1 MKNKLLSLLL
11 VVTLLAVTV
20 STGLPSIFAA
30 EENLITN
37 GDFSDHTSS
46 SITGWG
52 FKLNS
57 KSKAS
62 GKIED
67 NVQITDDL
75 KTNVVTFKTGADA
88 GNNFFYHNNKINIE
102 KNATY
107 TMTFW
112 VRVKNIKGFT
122 AYFYEP
128 DYVAKDGTY
137 KTDEWTPADGTNIY
151 TYSHDNG
158 STRVCRTDIHH
169 SWKAAATGTELG
181 DANGV
186 SMFITRKG
194 GTNQVLTP
202 DFPAANK
209 EGEWMQVIHT
219 FSTGNLEAHEAVATY
234 SFKFPGAVDGEVSF
248 ADFKMNVVKSEVEDY
263 YTPALNNDTLGLV
276 SKDVPLMSGKPAEIT
291 AEPYGENIFDGWFV
305 DGELVS
311 EEKTLTFTYDPNNP
325 PKYEARF
332 TKADWGI
339 DGSFEIGYTN
349 TKLLAQS
356 PDVSYDGKNDSAG
369 IWNGELFK
377 QSSMDGNNMFFID
390 SDWAKHGKATITN
403 EQAHSGKFS
412 LKHHTNSRFI
422 GYKIPGLSKNT
433 NYTISFYAMTLGS
446 TQDGNTISSVMVT
459 DSNMSCMVKNSSN
472 AIVQRTVEA
481 GALAKISVADTNFR
495 NTWEKVSIDFNSKDS
510 TEVILWVRSERDGTA
525 LYMDDISIARAP
537 VKFKPTVNDF
547 NLGFASPAEGQVCV
561 PGDEVTFKATP
572 LEGNEFDGWYL
583 GNEKVSD
590 EAEFTFKFTNDYA
603 AGLTAHFKAGESA
616 VPNAGFETGYAD
628 GQVLAQAT
636 HASPSDN
643 PNTDWTDESWLATTK
658 DNIHYFDSNNG
669 GTWRKANI
677 STAYAHTGN
686 FSVAFDGKYGYLGK
700 KLTGLKKNTNYT
712 ISFYS
717 LIKGATDATVGS
729 FKVTKTDETVYN
741 ADGKSKAASQ
751 FIAASDKKYGYYDN
765 WGKGTMEFNSGDNTE
780 VIFWMYHD
788 KLGIVYLDNFAV
800 FEPISASVSADLGGN
815 VSSNLSET
823 SIAKGTKVVVK
834 AEPLEGNTFKG
845 WFDTANNLVS
855 TDAEYSFVANETFS
869 LTAKFEGYNMPARD
883 HLLSVQGYD
892 GTFESYGVNTTLT
905 DWLASDPNYT
915 SEWCKYSVSDF
926 MAYEGQ
932 KSLKI
937 SARYRNSILALNGL
951 VPYTDYRLSFYVA
964 QPDSHQTAKIDS
976 MGIIGENDSHLGS
989 ASTILTQRKVVVAN
1003 TGWNKIDLY
1012 FNSGDNA
1019 KLKFILRYSTDM
1031 TADNVAVLFV
1041 DNMSLT
1047 QYKAGDELVN
1057 GDFEAGKT
1065 NWVGTGTATT
1075 DGTANVYG
1083 LAANESVYQSL
1094 NVDAFSTY
1102 NVSFKAKGDVT
1113 AAALDIAKTK
1123 LNVKNYISSVSY
1135 TDASADEWKEYSFDV
1150 YSGIHEAFNLVF
1162 ATDDKSAMID
1172 DVKFT
1177 KKLGNAGSILE
1188 KIDFETERFELS
1200 SITDSNI
1207 FSIYTATKEND
1218 PNVYAGKKSLKFTYN
1233 ELLSDTENIFKEA
1246 WLSYQ
1251 PGTNNNFK
1259 ITMKY
1264 KVVGGKTSGFIG
1276 LAPEYS
1282 GTYGADSGFE
1292 HMADNEKWESVT
1304 FYVNNTTHAVFK
1316 AKIASIMANTAADFY
1331 VDDIV
1336 ISVTP
1341 PMVSEENSKMTYCER
1356 LYNAIDNEG
1365 FESTPSAADWKGLPT
1380 TAKVIKG
1387 DALKGKH
1394 FLRASAGTHYVL
1406 EVPVSAGVEYYFAAS
1421 VRGTAT
1427 TVGNIGVTV
1436 DKEGT
1441 TYYANRDEEPASI
1454 VEFDSEEKGWKRKGF
1469 KFTTDGSGIAY
1480 VTIDVTSGALDIDS
1494 VMMFTT
1500 DYGYRYDPND
1510 YTVYVPYDYDNLKS
1524 STTVINGGF
1533 GEQPYYDGD
1542 VDGVVDDTGSPSTG
1556 DSVAMPVMIIVLAVV
1571 ASFVLM
1577 FIRKRREGAD
1587 NA

>member
-1 MKNKLLSLLL
+1 VKNKLLSLLL
-11 VVTLLAVTV
+11 VVTLLAVTI
-20 STGLPSIFAA
+20 STGLPSILADS
-30 EENLITN
+30 ENLITN
-37 GDFSDHTSS
+37 GDFSDHTNS

-52 FKLNS
+52 FNLNS

-75 KTNVVTFKTGADA
+75 KANVVTFKTGADA
-88 GNNFFYHNNKINIE
+88 GSNYFYHNNKINIE

-112 VRVKNIKGFT
+112 VRVKNIKGFA

-137 KTDEWTPADGTNIY
+137 KTDAWTPADGTNIY
-151 TYSHDNG
+151 TYAYDNG
-158 STRVCRTDIHH
+158 STRVCRTDIRH

-186 SMFITRKG
+186 SMFITRSG
-194 GTNQVLTP
+194 GINQVLTP

-248 ADFKMNVVKSEVEDY
+248 ADFKMNVVKSEVDDY
-263 YTPALNNDTLGLV
+263 YTPALNNDTLGSV
-276 SKDVPLMSGKPAEIT
+276 SKDVPLISGKPAEIT
-291 AEPYGENIFDGWFV
+291 AEPYGENTFDGWFV
-305 DGELVS
+305 EGELVS
-311 EEKTLTFTYDPNNP
+311 EEKTLTFTYDPANP

-332 TKADWGI
+332 TKAAWGI
-339 DGSFEIGYTN
+339 DGSFETGYSN
-349 TKLLAQS
+349 GQVLAQS
-356 PDVSYDGKNDSAG
+356 PDVAYSKTDTAGLWNDQ
-369 IWNGELFK
+369 LFK

-390 SDWAKHGKATITN
+390 SEWAKHGKATITN

-433 NYTISFYAMTLGS
+433 DYTMSFYAMTLGS
-446 TQDGNTISSVMVT
+446 TEAGNTISAVMVT

-472 AIVQRTVEA
+472 TIVQRTVEA

-510 TEVILWVRSERDGTA
+510 TEVILWLRSERGGTA

-572 LEGNEFDGWYL
+572 LDGNEFDGWYL
-583 GNEKVSD
+583 GDEKVSD

-603 AGLTAHFKAGESA
+603 AGLTAHFKAGETA
-616 VPNAGFETGYAD
+616 VPNAGFETGYTD
-628 GQVLAQAT
+628 GQVLTQAT
-636 HASPSDN
+636 HALPSDS
-643 PNTDWTDESWLATTK
+643 PDTTWTDDSWLATTK
-658 DNIHYFDSNNG
+658 DNIHFLDSSNG
-669 GTWRKANI
+669 GVWRKASI

-686 FSVAFDGKYGYLGK
+686 FSVVFDGKYGYLGK
-700 KLTGLKKNTNYT
+700 KLTGLKKNTKYV

-717 LIKGATDATVGS
+717 LIKGATDATVGT

-741 ADGKSKAASQ
+741 ANGKSKAASE
-751 FIAASDKKYGYYDN
+751 FIAISDKKYGYYDN
-765 WGKGTMEFNSGDNTE
+765 WGKCTMEFNSGDNTE

-788 KLGIVYLDNFAV
+788 KLGLVYLDNFAV
-800 FEPISASVSADLGGN
+800 FEPISVSVSADLGGN

-845 WFDTANNLVS
+845 WFDTTNNLVS
-855 TDAEYSFVANETFS
+855 ADAEYSFVAYETFS

-883 HLLSVQGYD
+883 HLLATQGYD
-892 GTFESYGVNTTLT
+892 GTFESYGLNTALT
-905 DWLASDPNYT
+905 DWLASDPQYT

-926 MAYEGQ
+926 MVYEGK

-937 SARYRNSILALNGL
+937 SARYRNSILDLNSL
-951 VPYTDYRLSFYVA
+951 VPNTDYRLSFYVA

-976 MGIIGENDSHLGS
+976 MAIIGENDSHLGS
-989 ASTILTQRKVVVAN
+989 ASTILTQRKIVVAN

-1019 KLKFILRYSTDM
+1019 KLRFILRYSTDM
-1031 TADNVAVLFV
+1031 TADNVANIFI

-1075 DGTANVYG
+1075 DGTANVFS
-1083 LAANESVYQSL
+1083 LAANESIYQSL

-1102 NVSFKAKGDVT
+1102 KVSFKAKGDVT
-1113 AAALDIAKTK
+1113 AAALDIAKTE
-1123 LNVKNYISSVSY
+1123 LNVKDYISSVSY
-1135 TDASADEWKEYSFDV
+1135 KDAAGDEWTEYSFDV
-1150 YSGIHEAFNLVF
+1150 YSGIHEALNLVF

-1177 KKLGNAGSILE
+1177 KKQENAGAILE

-1207 FSIYTATKEND
+1207 FSIYTATGEND
-1218 PNVYAGKKSLKFTYN
+1218 PYVYAGKKSLKFTYN
-1233 ELLSDTENIFKEA
+1233 ELLSNTENAFKEA

-1251 PGTNNNFK
+1251 PGTGNNFK
-1259 ITMKY
+1259 ITVKY
-1264 KVVGGKTSGFIG
+1264 KIVDGKSGGFIG
-1276 LAPEYS
+1276 IAPEYS

-1292 HMADNEKWESVT
+1292 HMADNEEWKSIS
-1304 FYVNNTTHAVFK
+1304 FFVNNLTHAVFK

-1331 VDDIV
+1331 IDDIV
-1336 ISVTP
+1336 ISVAP
-1341 PMVSEENSKMTYCER
+1341 PMVSEENSKVTYCEA

-1365 FESTPSAADWKGLPT
+1365 FESAPSDADWKALPT
-1380 TAKVIKG
+1380 TAKVVKG
-1387 DALKGKH
+1387 EALKGKH
-1394 FLRASAGTHYVL
+1394 FLRVSAGTHYVL
-1406 EVPVSAGVEYYFAAS
+1406 EVPVKAGLEYCFAAS
-1421 VRGTAT
+1421 VRGTAA
-1427 TVGNIGVTV
+1427 TVGSIGVTL
-1436 DKEGT
+1436 DKEGEI
-1441 TYYANRDEEPASI
+1441 YFANRDEEPASI
-1454 VEFDSEEKGWKRKGF
+1454 VKFDPEETGWKRNGF

-1480 VTIDVTSGALDIDS
+1480 VTIDVDSGAMDIDS

-1510 YTVYVPYDYDNLKS
+1510 YKVYVPYNYENLKS
-1524 STTVINGGF
+1524 PSTVINGGY
-1533 GEQPYYDGD
+1533 GDQPYYDSDGD
-1542 VDGVVDDTGSPSTG
+1542 GEVGEESVSPSTG
-1556 DSVAMPVMIIVLAVV
+1556 DSLATPVMTIVLAVV
-1571 ASFVLM
+1571 ASAVLM
-1577 FIRKRREGAD
+1577 LIRKRKEGAE